1 MKALTGF
8 EIEGKLLKT
17 YSGPSFLLR
26 FESEYENDFNP
37 DKSIVTPGEFIK
49 LIDELSEIGL
59 EFIGCLTDRGVSRL
73 INAYTNIINSRK
85 GIRETLGFKNIY
97 SVYFYNRY
105 EPSGLIVL
113 NTSLLIFIPGID
125 HPRRTLMIEITEPS
139 EDERYHLTKLCRK
152 YGLRWAGDP
161 RYPILYREHGL
172 AISLSTVRNFFLG
185 VQRVYENL

>member
-59 EFIGCLTDRGVSRL
+59 EFIGCLTDRGVSKL
-73 INAYTNIINSRK
+73 INAYINIINSRK

-97 SVYFYNRY
+97 SIYFYNRY

-113 NTSLLIFIPGID
+113 NTSHLIFIPGID

-172 AISLSTVRNFFLG
+172 AISPSTVRNFFLG